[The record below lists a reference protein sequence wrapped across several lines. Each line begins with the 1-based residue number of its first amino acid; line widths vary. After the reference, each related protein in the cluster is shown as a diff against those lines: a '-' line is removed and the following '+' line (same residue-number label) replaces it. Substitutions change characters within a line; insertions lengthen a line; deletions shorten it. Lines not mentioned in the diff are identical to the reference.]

1 MENLQLTNNFY
12 RLIFVN
18 NTNPFEYWNKSHIFD
33 FFRKYNKILFDL
45 QEKKN
50 IYAKKKNMCSQKK
63 KKAKYCI
70 VKGDIP
76 KLCIRITHKYK
87 KKKL

>member
-45 QEKKN
+45 QEKK
-50 IYAKKKNMCSQKK
+50 IYMQRKKICAVKK
-63 KKAKYCI
+63 KKRQSI
-70 VKGDIP
+70 V
-76 KLCIRITHKYK
+76 
-87 KKKL
+87 